1 MSDTTTIRVSTEIQ
15 GEISRIAALK
25 GVSSGELLGQAWRE
39 FLETHRAELA
49 SDLEQAAEILRGGT
63 TEDLANF
70 LSRDVPA
77 RAKRAAEAAR
87 S

>member
-15 GEISRIAALK
+15 SEISRIAALQ

-70 LSRDVPA
+70 LSRDVPE
-77 RAKRAAEAAR
+77 RAKRAAEATR